1 MLLLRVFYVC
11 VFIILS
17 LRSLYIIVVN
27 IILAFVR
34 VTVRRLHRCADLD
47 TCIYVA
53 VGFTYCFRRHT
64 LAVDYS
70 LWIIVD

>member
-1 MLLLRVFYVC
+1 MYIV
-11 VFIILS
+11 LS
-17 LRSLYIIVVN
+17 LRSSIDLYIIVVN

-34 VTVRRLHRCADLD
+34 VAVRRVHRSVDLD
-47 TCIYVA
+47 TCIYVI